1 MDRQNIAWIMDR
13 DGLASGRNRPEGPP
27 RDRGPEHGSVRQRRR
42 KGESRPGFIG
52 PLVDGTNKSNES
64 IRTHNELPILI
75 GALHRL
81 GVPLLCKGW
90 ARHVANNRKLKG
102 I

>member
-1 MDRQNIAWIMDR
+1 M
-13 DGLASGRNRPEGPP
+13 NRMHHGSPKYRLDYGSRRTSFWAVIDPKARRE
-27 RDRGPEHGSVRQRRR
+27 RGPEHGSARQRRR

-75 GALHRL
+75 GSLHRL
-81 GVPLLCKGW
+81 GVPLALQGLGA
-90 ARHVANNRKLKG
+90 ARGK
-102 I
+102 